1 MSNCDSDSG
10 YDVEFKMFPYQFEP
24 MVNVDEQSV
33 ENYNAESSESE
44 TEDNLNS
51 SRLGNTDW

>member
-10 YDVEFKMFPYQFEP
+10 SDVEFNIFPYQFEP
-24 MVNVDEQSV
+24 MINVDEQSV
-33 ENYNAESSESE
+33 ENYNAESE
-44 TEDNLNS
+44 TEENVNS